1 MNLSLPELVQV
12 AKEIEDMVTV
22 ALRERDWGCLVLQ
35 VLAKSVPVS
44 AFLRLISAKRLRC
57 LLLIGSGGGGGALY
71 GVGIFSSTV
80 IMMRCRHDLMIF
92 VVVVEAEFLCI
103 FGKKWGNDKGE
114 KKERSKGREKGRCG
128 RMNRL

>member
-92 VVVVEAEFLCI
+92 VVVVAEFLCI

-114 KKERSKGREKGRCG
+114 NKKEAKAERKRDVEE
-128 RMNRL
+128 